1 MDEAGIRALVS
12 WRVQHGRLPHSE
24 PVHLFV
30 TYGHGSYCAG
40 CGSAIERS
48 ELEYE
53 LEWLDPQ
60 RTARMHS
67 RCYEIWHVERP
78 ARAPAAPIAA
88 SSRGPGTRPSW
99 T

>member
-12 WRVQHGRLPHSE
+12 WRVQHGRLPHAE

-40 CGSAIERS
+40 CGCAIERS

-53 LEWLDPQ
+53 LEWLDPA

-67 RCYEIWHVERP
+67 RCYEIWHAERP
-78 ARAPAAPIAA
+78 AREPSVTVNAAPARAG
-88 SSRGPGTRPSW
+88 SRPFWS
-99 T
+99 